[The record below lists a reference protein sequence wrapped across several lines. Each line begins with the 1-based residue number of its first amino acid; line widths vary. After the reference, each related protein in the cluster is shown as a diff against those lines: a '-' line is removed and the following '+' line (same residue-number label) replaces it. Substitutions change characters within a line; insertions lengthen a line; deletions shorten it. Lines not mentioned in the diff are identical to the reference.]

1 MPEPKVRIG
10 LVVLHISFPAAGFT
24 LGFLSLNHSVSC
36 FQFSQIGKD
45 RSGKEKERPRE
56 EGRKKDEER
65 RRKRRDF
72 KEGEVELEVCK
83 EGFRW

>member
-1 MPEPKVRIG
+1 MPEPKVRMG
-10 LVVLHISFPAAGFT
+10 FVVLHTSFPAAGFT
-24 LGFLSLNHSVSC
+24 LGFLSLIHVSL
-36 FQFSQIGKD
+36 FQFLQIGKY

-56 EGRKKDEER
+56 EGRKKDGER

-83 EGFRW
+83 EGFR